1 VKDFPRYTSIKY
13 YYSDKTTSNTFLF
26 GTYAGDS
33 ARKLIGSLVLTEDGV
48 IYLHLHRGYIITPDE
63 LRDDRCVTMEWIT
76 QRAIKYAIDFQPY
89 DLKDWCELKGNGMY
103 SKDFWHTTYKD
114 IREFK
119 IKLALGEFQPSEKW
133 IG

>member
-1 VKDFPRYTSIKY
+1 
-13 YYSDKTTSNTFLF
+13 
-26 GTYAGDS
+26 
-33 ARKLIGSLVLTEDGV
+33 
-48 IYLHLHRGYIITPDE
+48 
-63 LRDDRCVTMEWIT
+63 MEWIT
-76 QRAIKYAIDFQPY
+76 QRAVKYAIDFQPY